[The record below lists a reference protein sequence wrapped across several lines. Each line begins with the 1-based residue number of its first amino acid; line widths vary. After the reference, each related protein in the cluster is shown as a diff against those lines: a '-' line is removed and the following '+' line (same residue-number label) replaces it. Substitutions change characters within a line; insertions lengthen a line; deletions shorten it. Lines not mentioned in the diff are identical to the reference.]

1 MCLAEFASHYRIVY
15 GKETEDCKRF
25 RLLNNMGMI
34 QKRTRGKP
42 AIIRY
47 ARFSEK
53 KDPENFYGRLLKLYL
68 PHRSESSLKTEMFP
82 THQEF
87 YKDACVRLPG
97 AQEICAVT
105 AIVTGNQKKFEQHNK
120 IVEQVLDDFLKNGPV
135 EDAWN
140 TFAPE
145 AELDKLECLE
155 ERIQGEPLHENEQ
168 DDVPEFTRC
177 KESGGIAVA
186 VKAPEMSRDS
196 LLKMYRNLNR
206 TQACTFYSVC
216 NWCINLVRGLNPD
229 PFFYFVTGG
238 AGTGKSHLIKCV
250 YAEATK
256 ILRNLPRLREE
267 ADISMPMVLLTAFT
281 GTASFNISGNT
292 LHSVLKLPRSLKPPY
307 QGLGNLIDE
316 VRAQLSNA
324 QIIIIDEVSMISK
337 ALFAYVNWR
346 LQQIKGSKKPF
357 GGMSVLAVG
366 DFYQVPPLGKSK
378 PLCVFEEDTDDFW
391 KDYFQMITLTE
402 IMRQRDDVAFAE
414 LLNRIRVK
422 QKMDPLSNDDKALLD
437 QALTD
442 PSRCPNDVLHIFAT
456 NKEVHKHNAETVSV
470 LHANVTN
477 IDADDYKKDPK
488 TGVMQRQLN
497 PSKGQKDNLL
507 DTLQAAEGARI
518 MITRNIDVEDGLV
531 NGTFGKIARIITKTE
546 KGSTTVNMLGLVL
559 DNPNAGQRYRN
570 KLPGDAGNL
579 VYIERVEENLRQKGV
594 VRRQFP
600 VRLAFA
606 CTIHKVQGMTT
617 QSAVVSLKRVFQT
630 GMAYVALSRTTSL
643 QGLHI
648 TDFDEKKIFADP
660 EITASLDSMKKASVD
675 SAMPLFKYLQTTN
688 KAQTLTIIHHNTE
701 GLPAHIEDIKSHH
714 ELTLG
719 DVLCFTETHLSG
731 SFVAESLQ
739 LDGYSMFRRN
749 RHLSYTNLPHIASRS
764 GGGVAL
770 YVRNYYQASEKP
782 YLQNVTDLE
791 FLVVK
796 LESPVQ
802 ALIAVVYRPPDYS
815 IGQFLLNLQGLLESL
830 EVMNC
835 QPVIL
840 CGDFNEDLLSSAK
853 KPISNMLHSRGYTQL
868 VKAATTDKNTSLD
881 HIYIS
886 RVQHCLQSGVL
897 HTYHSYHNP
906 VYCVLNPNCI

>member
-1 MCLAEFASHYRIVY
+1 
-15 GKETEDCKRF
+15 
-25 RLLNNMGMI
+25 MGMI

-177 KESGGIAVA
+177 KES
-186 VKAPEMSRDS
+186 
-196 LLKMYRNLNR
+196 
-206 TQACTFYSVC
+206 
-216 NWCINLVRGLNPD
+216 
-229 PFFYFVTGG
+229 

-559 DNPNAGQRYRN
+559 DN
-570 KLPGDAGNL
+570 
-579 VYIERVEENLRQKGV
+579 
-594 VRRQFP
+594 
-600 VRLAFA
+600 
-606 CTIHKVQGMTT
+606 
-617 QSAVVSLKRVFQT
+617 
-630 GMAYVALSRTTSL
+630 
-643 QGLHI
+643 
-648 TDFDEKKIFADP
+648 
-660 EITASLDSMKKASVD
+660 
-675 SAMPLFKYLQTTN
+675 
-688 KAQTLTIIHHNTE
+688 
-701 GLPAHIEDIKSHH
+701 
-714 ELTLG
+714 
-719 DVLCFTETHLSG
+719 
-731 SFVAESLQ
+731 
-739 LDGYSMFRRN
+739 
-749 RHLSYTNLPHIASRS
+749 
-764 GGGVAL
+764 
-770 YVRNYYQASEKP
+770 
-782 YLQNVTDLE
+782 
-791 FLVVK
+791 
-796 LESPVQ
+796 
-802 ALIAVVYRPPDYS
+802 
-815 IGQFLLNLQGLLESL
+815 
-830 EVMNC
+830 
-835 QPVIL
+835 
-840 CGDFNEDLLSSAK
+840 
-853 KPISNMLHSRGYTQL
+853 
-868 VKAATTDKNTSLD
+868 
-881 HIYIS
+881 
-886 RVQHCLQSGVL
+886 
-897 HTYHSYHNP
+897 
-906 VYCVLNPNCI
+906 